1 MNEEPG
7 RMNPAE
13 DLAAARPSTLRFIFF
28 NQREVRAGWRLLVY
42 IVLAVLFLLCLQF
55 AATWLHVPLPTK
67 QMKPIGMLIGELLSL
82 AAAFGAAALM
92 GVFEHRTIG
101 VYGLPAREAFRG
113 RFWQGVVWGLAM
125 VTAVILLIGAGG
137 GYSFGPIALD
147 SDAIFRYA
155 ALWGLVFLT
164 VGFFE
169 EFLFRGYTQFTL
181 ASGVG
186 FWPAALILS
195 AGFGGAHLMN
205 PGEGWVGAL
214 GVFMIAMFF
223 CLTLRRTGSL
233 WFAVGLHAAFDWGET
248 FLYSVPNSGIVAPGH
263 LSNSSL
269 HGPRWLTGGSVGPE
283 GSVMAFAVMAA
294 AFIIFAYVYRQ
305 PPELPAASTP
315 SASAPGEGASS

>member
-1 MNEEPG
+1 MNEQPG
-7 RMNPAE
+7 GTNQSA
-13 DLAAARPSTLRFIFF
+13 DQVVARPSTLRFIFF

-42 IVLAVLFLLCLQF
+42 VVLAALFLLGFQL
-55 AATWLHVPLPTK
+55 AALWLHLPLPTN
-67 QMKPIGMLIGELLSL
+67 QMNAIGMLTGEILSV
-82 AAAFGAAALM
+82 AAAFGAAALL
-92 GVFEHRTIG
+92 GVFEHRSIG

-113 RFWQGVVWGLAM
+113 RFWQGVVWGLVM
-125 VTAVILLIGAGG
+125 ITAIVLLIHAGG
-137 GYSFGPIALD
+137 GYSFGRIDLD
-147 SDAIFRYA
+147 RAAILHYA

-186 FWPAALILS
+186 FWPAAIILS

-205 PGEGWVGAL
+205 PGEGPVGAL
-214 GVFMIAMFF
+214 SVFTIAMFF

-269 HGPRWLTGGSVGPE
+269 HGARWLTGGSVGPE
-283 GSVMAFAVMAA
+283 GSVMAFAVMGA
-294 AFIIFAYVYRQ
+294 AFVVFASLYRSAPEPPVPAGPSQ
-305 PPELPAASTP
+305 PPAA
-315 SASAPGEGASS
+315 